1 MYIVT
6 LGFMILFILS
16 FNFYCWSFIF
26 IVASLSSFCADGYC
40 NVQVHVQR
48 IKV

>member
-6 LGFMILFILS
+6 LGFMILFIQS
-16 FNFYCWSFIF
+16 FNFYYWSFIY
-26 IVASLSSFCADGYC
+26 IVASLSSICTDGYC
-40 NVQVHVQR
+40 HVQVHVQR